1 MKNIIL
7 DSIDINNKIRRISFE
22 ILEKNFD
29 ENEIFLVGVLPN
41 GKYLSNKISEF
52 LSQFSKIK
60 LNLHFIEI
68 EKKSRSIDKII
79 PSLNS
84 EMVNNKVIV
93 IIDDV
98 MNSGGTLMYSINE
111 MLKFKPK
118 KIQIAV
124 LIERY
129 YKNFPLNPDY
139 KGLELST
146 SETEHVEVKLDGSP
160 KVLII

>member
-160 KVLII
+160 KVLIK